1 MDPERAKYLST
12 IASQPEAKQKMR
24 RYFEKPT
31 PGVVN

>member
-31 PGVVN
+31 PEVVN